1 MNVKLLITGSSGY
14 LGKNLTKELIDNDNY
29 YIVGVDKTE
38 SKHTNLTINLCAP
51 NLRSKLFELISPSDQ
66 LIILNLAAARTDR
79 GLKSAYNTDNI
90 LATQCFLESIKDLN
104 IIKFIHIS
112 SVASFDGEKLFIK
125 KLKLDVLNHDDCYRL
140 TKFEQEKIVKEWC
153 SKHKIPLNICYPSAI
168 FSKDQPRNTNTF
180 KLFRNVRLFPFLIN
194 SNAHKTLTFMPN
206 LVKNIKYIIDND
218 VKGNLLAVEKP
229 ILTVSELQSLIAS
242 KMKLKRIKISVKPF
256 IFVLLGRA
264 WEAIFGI
271 IAKDP
276 IITEQRVKK
285 FFSSTS
291 EYPEGSL
298 KYKQYV
304 NFEDALVNSIKK

>member
-14 LGKNLTKELIDNDNY
+14 LGKNLIKELIDNDNY
-29 YIVGVDKTE
+29 CIVGVDKTE

-51 NLRSKLFELISPSDQ
+51 YLRSKLDELINPSDQ

-79 GLKSAYNTDNI
+79 GVKSAYNTDNI

-112 SVASFDGEKLFIK
+112 SVASFDGEKLFMK
-125 KLKLDVLNHDDCYRL
+125 KLKLDDLNHDDCYRL

-194 SNAHKTLTFMPN
+194 SNAYKTLTFMPN

-218 VKGNLLAVEKP
+218 VEGNLLAIEKP

-256 IFVLLGRA
+256 IFVLLGRV

-271 IAKDP
+271 ITKDP

-304 NFEDALVNSIKK
+304 NFEDALENSIKK